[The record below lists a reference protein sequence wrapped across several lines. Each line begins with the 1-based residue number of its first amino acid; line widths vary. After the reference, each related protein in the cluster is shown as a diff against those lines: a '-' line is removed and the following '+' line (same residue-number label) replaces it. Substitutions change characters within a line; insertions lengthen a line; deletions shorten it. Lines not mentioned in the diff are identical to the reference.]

1 MVFRTLA
8 SLPSPP
14 LRLRLPPEAAIV
26 LACAIV
32 WSAFIM
38 AGHYESPSN
47 RVQFGAP
54 LALGVFAISLV
65 RRSELRSLVDAG
77 MRAGAF
83 VGSVVGGAA
92 AALFVRPTLLG
103 LAALIV
109 EVGIIMALFGP
120 IWAALVSPMVLVVRR
135 ARREPSHDGP
145 DAAVVVSMLWAFA
158 ISGVVA
164 LRAAALGN
172 APGGLGAALAA
183 IVALALAAAGQW
195 VRRARAR
202 FLEDVRRG
210 RARGWSIDPAS
221 DYEARRGLI
230 PAGVGV
236 ATDGVV
242 VFEPSRAAS
251 ARDSR
256 GPRSYREPAPA
267 VAAVRAAD
275 ACPQLWASVPLA
287 DDGGRSVSL
296 LAHFRDHG
304 VPRVQL
310 VVFGAIGVLLVVA
323 PLFRGK

>member
-1 MVFRTLA
+1 LA

-26 LACAIV
+26 LASAIV
-32 WSAFIM
+32 WSALIM
-38 AGHYESPSN
+38 AGHYDPPSN

-54 LALGVFAISLV
+54 LALAVFAISLV
-65 RRSELRSLVDAG
+65 RRPELRSLVDAG

-83 VGSVVGGAA
+83 VGAVVGGAA
-92 AALFVRPTLLG
+92 AAVVLRPTLLG

-145 DAAVVVSMLWAFA
+145 DAAVVVSMSWAFA
-158 ISGVVA
+158 ISAVVA
-164 LRAAALGN
+164 LRAAAQGN
-172 APGGLGAALAA
+172 ARGGLGAALAA
-183 IVALALAAAGQW
+183 FVALALAAAGQW

-202 FLEDVRRG
+202 FVEDVRRG
-210 RARGWSIDPAS
+210 RARGSWLDRAS
-221 DYEARRGLI
+221 DYEAQRGLF
-230 PAGVGV
+230 PAGVG
-236 ATDGVV
+236 APCDGVV
-242 VFEPSRAAS
+242 VFEPSRAPAV
-251 ARDSR
+251 AESR
-256 GPRSYREPAPA
+256 GPRSYREPAPLVA
-267 VAAVRAAD
+267 VARAAE
-275 ACPQLWASVPLA
+275 AAPQLWATVPLA

-310 VVFGAIGVLLVVA
+310 AVFGALAVLVVVA
-323 PLFRGK
+323 PLFRGR